1 MAEWVEWIEEGA
13 RFEAIAPAWED
24 LARHDPSP
32 FAGPRWYGPWWR
44 AFGGRRRLAL
54 CVLWRDDR
62 LAGVLPL
69 LAGRGRLEAMANE
82 HTPRLRPAAR
92 DPEALA
98 TLIRA
103 AVDTGAGL
111 LELHPVSEEDAAL
124 TRREAEA
131 GRRFVLAEHA
141 HTSPIVEAT
150 GDFADYRK
158 ARKSAWSDIERRR
171 RKLQRECDVR
181 LDVVASPHDVDR
193 DMDAALVVEASG
205 WKGRQGTAIAS
216 SPLTNRFYRE
226 MARAF
231 HGSGELRLSRLHVDG
246 RLAAVDLALV
256 RGDRYFLLKTG
267 YDESFRRAG
276 PGLVL
281 RLAVVE
287 RCFEMGLDHEFLG
300 DEANYKQLFATGAR
314 DHLHLRLYRR
324 RPLAATTWAY
334 RRAARPALKRAYR
347 TLRRPGE
354 DASA

>member
-1 MAEWVEWIEEGA
+1 MAEWVEWIEEDA
-13 RFEAIAPAWED
+13 RFEAIGPFWDD
-24 LARHDPSP
+24 LAGHDPSP
-32 FAGPRWYGPWWR
+32 FAGPRWYAPWWR
-44 AFGGRRRLAL
+44 AFGDGRRLAL
-54 CVLWRDDR
+54 CALWRDDR
-62 LAGVLPL
+62 LVGVLPL

-98 TLIRA
+98 TLIRVA
-103 AVDTGAGL
+103 IDTRAGL
-111 LELHPVSEEDAAL
+111 LELHPLAEEDATL
-124 TRREAEA
+124 PLREAEA
-131 GRRFVLAEHA
+131 ARRFVLAEHVR
-141 HTSPIVEAT
+141 TSPVVEAT
-150 GDFADYRK
+150 GDFAEYRR
-158 ARKSAWSDIERRR
+158 ARTSAWRDMERRR

-181 LDVVASPHDVDR
+181 LDLVASPHDVDR

-205 WKGRQGTAIAS
+205 WKGRQGTAITS
-216 SPLTNRFYRE
+216 SPATNRFYRE

-231 HGSGELRLSRLHVDG
+231 HESGELRLSRLHIDG

-267 YDESFRRAG
+267 YEESFRRAG
-276 PGLVL
+276 AGLIL

-287 RCFEMGLDHEFLG
+287 RCFEMGLHHEFLG

-324 RPLAATTWAY
+324 RPVAATTWAY

-347 TLRRPGE
+347 ALTRPRE
-354 DASA
+354 DASG